1 MESLQKCTNLVVGRD
16 QNFGGRFVTDIARFG
31 RSLSH
36 GSEVKNILK
45 GQSHCDNLRTVFQP
59 GKDPSPF
66 RSRREFVRYA
76 EL

>member
-1 MESLQKCTNLVVGRD
+1 MESLQECTNLVVGRD

-45 GQSHCDNLRTVFQP
+45 G
-59 GKDPSPF
+59 
-66 RSRREFVRYA
+66 
-76 EL
+76 